1 MAQMVF
7 PESAGDRTMS
17 SFYASTSAGVNN
29 IMLSRLNEM
38 IEHNIQQNVQQNVQQ
53 SDIWNKDTEKEVP
66 MSGMSGWG
74 QTELPS
80 TCSEQ
85 RPAEGFKDLGLP
97 EDYYRG
103 EEDRMQPREPVL
115 CQLSSQFQSSDPDSN
130 FATDSGFV
138 AAEFSSD
145 LEDCSDYILSADN
158 ATRNQVCP
166 RKKIC
171 PAKTPFHLMTYVQ
184 LVAYI
189 KIILANSSEMLPLQL
204 LHHVQDHLREEER
217 TEFEKLWPMILHSVS
232 SEQLQKLADLAEI
245 ELPPCMKV
253 IQDPQTEEQ
262 DDGAN
267 EDNHFPPSMEMTHDE
282 QPTRCGDGAKEGNYL
297 PPCVELFQWDD
308 GGRQDVPL
316 APCKEIIQYAQIERR
331 DGEARRDNHLA
342 PCMEIFQ
349 YQQTD
354 QQIER
359 WDGEA
364 KEDNHLTGLVP
375 YVGNVGNAI
384 VAYDGSFFPLRKRKP
399 RPKVY
404 LDTETIRVWKLLM
417 GKTEPTENDSDID
430 NELKW
435 KQERLLMQEQAEGF
449 IRRMH
454 LIQGK

>member
-1 MAQMVF
+1 
-7 PESAGDRTMS
+7 
-17 SFYASTSAGVNN
+17 
-29 IMLSRLNEM
+29 
-38 IEHNIQQNVQQNVQQ
+38 
-53 SDIWNKDTEKEVP
+53 
-66 MSGMSGWG
+66 
-74 QTELPS
+74 
-80 TCSEQ
+80 
-85 RPAEGFKDLGLP
+85 
-97 EDYYRG
+97 
-103 EEDRMQPREPVL
+103 
-115 CQLSSQFQSSDPDSN
+115 
-130 FATDSGFV
+130 
-138 AAEFSSD
+138 
-145 LEDCSDYILSADN
+145 
-158 ATRNQVCP
+158 
-166 RKKIC
+166 
-171 PAKTPFHLMTYVQ
+171 
-184 LVAYI
+184 
-189 KIILANSSEMLPLQL
+189 
-204 LHHVQDHLREEER
+204 
-217 TEFEKLWPMILHSVS
+217 LHSVS